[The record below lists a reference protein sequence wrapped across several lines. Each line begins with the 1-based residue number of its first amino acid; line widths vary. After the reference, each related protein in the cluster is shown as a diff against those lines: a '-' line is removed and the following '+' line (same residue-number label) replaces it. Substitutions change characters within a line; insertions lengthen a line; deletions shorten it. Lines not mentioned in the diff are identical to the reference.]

1 MRKFIDSFSACVVL
15 SALAVFCCS
24 CSPQAKKAAHLKK
37 ADGYF
42 ASGHYDQ
49 SEIEYMNVL
58 QIEPL
63 NPSAISHLALI
74 YADQGRM
81 GQVAPY
87 LLKAKELQPDNLDVR
102 IKLGMMLLS
111 SGNAKGAQDEAEF
124 VLSKRPADEIAP
136 LLLAEAANKPE
147 LIAAARQHLLGLP
160 PGIAATAPVQVA
172 LGTLEMREHH
182 LPEAEA
188 AFRRALAQDPKSAG
202 AEAALGILSRGQNKL
217 PEAEQA
223 FKRASELA
231 APYSVQELAYA
242 RFKVQAGDTDSAQRA
257 LLEITAKTPDYL
269 PAWILLAEIYA
280 TKKNFPES
288 DAALA
293 KVLTR
298 DPHHPE
304 AMLLSARLKL
314 AQGETAQAV
323 ADIEKMLK
331 VYPKAPQAHF
341 QLALAQA
348 AAGDL
353 PKAIASLNQTLV
365 LAPGFGEATALLG
378 ELSLRKGDASGA
390 IALLKPLVQQR
401 PDIIQARFL
410 LADAYRRQGDF
421 PAAIGVYQKIEQQ
434 FPRNPQA
441 TYWRGIALLQ
451 EKKLPE
457 ARAAFNHAL
466 ELAPDLLLALDQLIN
481 LDLQKKN
488 PAAAEQRVQ
497 AQIARNP
504 KQSGPYVLLAKIQ
517 LAQNNLTQAES
528 SLHRAIEL
536 QPDAPLAYLLLARV
550 YTSSNQLEKALAN
563 YRAVTAKNPK
573 DTEALMMTG
582 TLSER
587 KQDFPAARDAYE
599 KVLALNPRF
608 SPALNNLAYLYS
620 EHFNQLDKA
629 QELAQKAKELLPQEP
644 HTGDTLG
651 WILYR
656 RHQYPWALTLLLES
670 AAKLPDSGEV
680 QYHLGMT
687 HYMMGEE
694 GDARI
699 ALQRALQL
707 EKDFPGHEE
716 AARALSVLDLDPKSG
731 GPAAVD
737 RLEKMTAE
745 RPDDPVV
752 LTRLGAAYAAAG
764 SADKAIA
771 TYQKA
776 LEKNPDN
783 VTATIALIRAYA
795 SNKETAKA
803 FELAKNARKVAPNNV
818 AITQLLGRL
827 AYQTGDY
834 PWAASLLQEAARKN
848 PNDVET
854 LFDLG
859 EAAYAV
865 GQVDDASAAMRSVS
879 ENKLETARRAD
890 AQRFLSM
897 VALSTKPAV
906 EAAAQIDQ
914 ILKESPNYVPALM
927 ARAALDSQQGDLTGA
942 KALYEKALGIFP
954 TFVPAKRGLV
964 IFYAENPEDDKKAYD
979 LAVTVRDALPNDA
992 DVAKAFGIIVYRK
1005 GDFTRAASLLQE
1017 SAQKNPQDAETWYYL
1032 GTAQAKLKLRTESRK
1047 SLQHALDL
1055 KLKPELAKE
1064 AAQLLAQP

>member
-1 MRKFIDSFSACVVL
+1 MRKLTPSVSAFATL
-15 SALAVFCCS
+15 SALALFCCS
-24 CSPQAKKAAHLKK
+24 CSPQAKKASHLKK

-42 ASGHYDQ
+42 ASGQYEQ

-74 YADQGRM
+74 YADQGRI
-81 GQVAPY
+81 GQVVPY

-102 IKLGMMLLS
+102 LKLGTMLLS
-111 SGNAKGAQDEAEF
+111 SGNAKGARDEAEF
-124 VLSKRPADEIAP
+124 VLNKKPADETAP
-136 LLLAEAANKPE
+136 LLLAEAANKPAM
-147 LIAAARQHLLGLP
+147 ITAARQRLLSLP
-160 PGIAATAPVQVA
+160 ADIIAAAPVQVA
-172 LGTLEMREHH
+172 LGTLAMRERH

-188 AFRRALAQDPKSAG
+188 AFRRALAQNPKSAA
-202 AEAALGILSRGQNKL
+202 AEASLGVWNQGQNKL
-217 PEAEQA
+217 PDAEQA
-223 FKRASELA
+223 FKRASEFA
-231 APYSVQELAYA
+231 APYSVQQLAYA
-242 RFKVQAGDTDSAQRA
+242 RFKVQTGDTDSAQRA
-257 LLEITAKTPDYL
+257 LLEITAKTPEYL

-280 TKKNFPES
+280 TKKNFPEG

-293 KVLTR
+293 KVLAR
-298 DPHHPE
+298 DPSHPE
-304 AMLLSARLKL
+304 AMLLSSRLKL
-314 AQGETAQAV
+314 AQGETEQAV
-323 ADIEKMLK
+323 AGMEKMLK
-331 VYPKAPQAHF
+331 LYPKAPQAHF

-410 LADAYRRQGDF
+410 LGDAYRRQGDF
-421 PAAIGVYQKIEQQ
+421 PSAIGVYQKIEEQ

-441 TYWRGIALLQ
+441 TYWRGITLLQ
-451 EKKLPE
+451 EKKLPAARE
-457 ARAAFNHAL
+457 AFTHAL
-466 ELAPDLLLALDQLIN
+466 DLAPDFLLALDQLIN
-481 LDLQKKN
+481 LDLQEKN
-488 PAAAEQRVQ
+488 LSAAEQRVQ
-497 AQIARNP
+497 AQIARDP
-504 KQSGPYVLLAKIQ
+504 KQAGPYILQAKIQ

-528 SLHRAIEL
+528 SLHHAIDL
-536 QPDAPLAYLLLARV
+536 QPDSPFAYLLLARV

-563 YRAVTAKNPK
+563 YRAVTTKNPK
-573 DTEALMMTG
+573 DTEALMMIG
-582 TLSER
+582 TLSEK
-587 KQDFPAARDAYE
+587 KQDFTAAREAYE
-599 KVLALNPRF
+599 KVLALNSRF

-629 QELAQKAKELLPQEP
+629 QELAQKAKELLPHEP

-651 WILYR
+651 WILYK

-694 GDARI
+694 SDARI

-707 EKDFPGHEE
+707 EKDFPGREE
-716 AARALSVLDLDPKSG
+716 AARALSVLDLDAKSTN
-731 GPAAVD
+731 PATVG

-745 RPDDPVV
+745 RPDDPVA
-752 LTRLGAAYAAAG
+752 LARLATAYMATG
-764 SADKAIA
+764 STDKAIT

-776 LEKNPDN
+776 LGKNPDN
-783 VTATIALIRAYA
+783 VTATIALIRAYI
-795 SNKETAKA
+795 SNQENAKA
-803 FELAKNARKVAPNNV
+803 FDLAKSARKLAPDNA

-827 AYQTGDY
+827 AYQNGDY
-834 PWAASLLQEAARKN
+834 PWAASLLQEAGRKT
-848 PNDVET
+848 PDDAET
-854 LFDLG
+854 LFALG

-865 GQVDDASAAMRSVS
+865 GQVDDATAAMKSVIES
-879 ENKLETARRAD
+879 KSDSAWRND

-897 VALSTKPAV
+897 VALSAMPA
-906 EAAAQIDQ
+906 ADTAAQIDQ
-914 ILKESPNYVPALM
+914 TLKASPNYVPALM
-927 ARAALDSQQGDLTGA
+927 AKASLANQQGDPKGA
-942 KALYEKALGIFP
+942 KELYEKVLTIFP
-954 TFVPAKRGLV
+954 PFVPAKKGLV
-964 IFYAENPEDDKKAYD
+964 LFYAENPGDEKNAYD
-979 LAVTVRDALPNDA
+979 LAVVARDALPDDA

-1005 GDFTRAASLLQE
+1005 GDYTRAAGLLQE
-1017 SAQKNPQDAETWYYL
+1017 SIGKNPQNAEAWYYL
-1032 GTAQAKLKLRTESRK
+1032 GAAQAKLKQGTESRK

-1055 KLKPELAKE
+1055 KLKSD
-1064 AAQLLAQP
+1064 LAQEATALLK

>member
-1 MRKFIDSFSACVVL
+1 MRKLLHSFSAFATL
-15 SALAVFCCS
+15 SVLAVFCCS
-24 CSPQAKKAAHLKK
+24 CSPQAKKASHLKK

-42 ASGHYDQ
+42 ASGHYEQ
-49 SEIEYMNVL
+49 SEIEYLNVL

-74 YADQGRM
+74 YADQGRT
-81 GQVAPY
+81 GQVVPY
-87 LLKAKELQPDNLDVR
+87 LIKAKELQPDNLDVR
-102 IKLGMMLLS
+102 LKLGTMLLS
-111 SGNAKGAQDEAEF
+111 AGNVKGAREEAEF
-124 VLSKRPADEIAP
+124 VLGKRPADDTAP
-136 LLLAEAANKPE
+136 LLLAEAANKPG
-147 LIAAARQHLLGLP
+147 LIAAARERLLSLP
-160 PGIAATAPVQVA
+160 ADIVAAAPVQVA
-172 LGTLEMREHH
+172 LGTLEMRQGH

-188 AFRRALAQDPKSAG
+188 AFRRALVQNPKSAA
-202 AEAALGILSRGQNKL
+202 AEAALGVLNQGQNKL
-217 PEAEQA
+217 PDAERA
-223 FKRASELA
+223 FKRAAELA
-231 APYSVQELAYA
+231 APYSVQQLAYA
-242 RFKVQAGDTDSAQRA
+242 RFKMQTGDTGSAQRT
-257 LLEITAKTPDYL
+257 LEAITAKTPDYL

-293 KVLTR
+293 KVLAR
-298 DPHHPE
+298 DPAHPE
-304 AMLLSARLKL
+304 AMLLSSRLKL

-323 ADIEKMLK
+323 AALEKMIK

-348 AAGDL
+348 AGGDL

-365 LAPGFGEATALLG
+365 LAPAFGEATALLG

-410 LADAYRRQGDF
+410 LADAYRRQGDL
-421 PAAIGVYQKIEQQ
+421 PAAIAVYQAIEQQ

-451 EKKLPE
+451 EKKLSE
-457 ARAAFNHAL
+457 ARAAFTHAL
-466 ELAPDLLLALDQLIN
+466 ELEPDFLLALDQLIN
-481 LDLQKKN
+481 LDLQEKN
-488 PAAAEQRVQ
+488 LSAAEQRVQ
-497 AQIARNP
+497 AQIARDP
-504 KQSGPYVLLAKIQ
+504 KQSGPYVLEAKIQ
-517 LAQNNLTQAES
+517 LAQNNVTQAES
-528 SLHRAIEL
+528 SLHHAIEL
-536 QPDAPLAYLLLARV
+536 QPDSPLAYLLLARV

-582 TLSER
+582 TLSEK
-587 KQDFPAARDAYE
+587 KQDFTAAREAYE

-629 QELAQKAKELLPQEP
+629 QELAQKAKELLPHEP

-651 WILYR
+651 WILYK

-694 GDARI
+694 RDARI

-707 EKDFPGHEE
+707 EKDFLGHEE
-716 AARALSVLDLDPKSG
+716 AARALSVLDLDSKSA
-731 GPAAVD
+731 GPAAID
-737 RLEKMTAE
+737 RLEKMTVE

-752 LTRLGAAYAAAG
+752 LARLAAAYSDAG
-764 SADKAIA
+764 SVDQAIA

-783 VTATIALIRAYA
+783 VTTTIALIRAYVV
-795 SNKETAKA
+795 NQETAKA
-803 FELAKNARKVAPNNV
+803 FDLAKNARKLAPENA

-834 PWAASLLQEAARKN
+834 PWAASLLQEAARKT
-848 PNDVET
+848 PGDAET
-854 LFDLG
+854 LFALG

-865 GQVDDASAAMRSVS
+865 GQVDDASAAMKSVVES
-879 ENKLETARRAD
+879 NPASARRND
-890 AQRFLSM
+890 AQKFLSM
-897 VALSTKPAV
+897 VALSAKPAP
-906 EAAAQIDQ
+906 EATAQIDQ
-914 ILKESPNYVPALM
+914 IVKESPNYVPALM
-927 ARAALDSQQGDLTGA
+927 AKAALNNQQGDPAAA
-942 KALYEKALGIFP
+942 KTLYEKVLSIFP
-954 TFVPAKRGLV
+954 TFVPAKKGLV
-964 IFYAENPEDDKKAYD
+964 VFYAENPGDEKKAYD
-979 LAVTVRDALPNDA
+979 LAVIVRDALPDDA
-992 DVAKAFGIIVYRK
+992 HVAKVFGIIVYRK
-1005 GDFTRAASLLQE
+1005 GDFTRAAGLLRE
-1017 SAQKNPQDAETWYYL
+1017 STGKNPQDAEAWYYL
-1032 GTAQAKLKLRTESRK
+1032 GAAQAKLKQTAESRK
-1047 SLQHALDL
+1047 SLQRAIDL
-1055 KLKPELAKE
+1055 KLKPELAQE
-1064 AAQLLAQP
+1064 AAELLKQP

>member
-1 MRKFIDSFSACVVL
+1 MRKLTHSLSVCIIL

-24 CSPQAKKAAHLKK
+24 CSPQAKKASHLKK

-81 GQVAPY
+81 GQVVPY
-87 LLKAKELQPDNLDVR
+87 LLKAKQLQPDNLDVR
-102 IKLGMMLLS
+102 LKLGTMLLS
-111 SGNAKGAQDEAEF
+111 SGNIKGAQEEAEF
-124 VLSKRPADEIAP
+124 VLNKRPADEIAP
-136 LLLAEAANKPE
+136 LLLAETANKPE
-147 LIAAARQHLLGLP
+147 LIAAARQRLLSLP
-160 PGIAATAPVQVA
+160 ADVVAAAPVQVA
-172 LGTLEMREHH
+172 LGTLEMRERH

-188 AFRRALAQDPKSAG
+188 AFHRALAQNPKSAA
-202 AEAALGILSRGQNKL
+202 AEAALGVWNQGQNKL
-217 PEAEQA
+217 PDAEQA
-223 FKRASELA
+223 FKRAAEFA
-231 APYSVQELAYA
+231 APYSVQQLAYA
-242 RFKVQAGDTDSAQRA
+242 RFKVQTGDTDSAQRA
-257 LLEITAKTPDYL
+257 LLEITGKTPDFL
-269 PAWILLAEIYA
+269 PPWILLAEIYA

-293 KVLTR
+293 KVLAR
-298 DPHHPE
+298 DPSHPE
-304 AMLLSARLKL
+304 AMLLSSRLKL

-323 ADIEKMLK
+323 AGLEKMLK
-331 VYPKAPQAHF
+331 VYPKAPQAYF

-365 LAPGFGEATALLG
+365 LAPGFAEATALLG

-410 LADAYRRQGDF
+410 LADAYRRQGDL
-421 PAAIGVYQKIEQQ
+421 PAAIAVYQKIEEQ

-451 EKKLPE
+451 EKKLPA
-457 ARAAFNHAL
+457 ARTAFAHAL
-466 ELAPDLLLALDQLIN
+466 ELAPDFLLALDQLIN
-481 LDLQKKN
+481 LDLQEKN
-488 PAAAEQRVQ
+488 FAAAEQRVQ
-497 AQIARNP
+497 AQITRDP
-504 KQSGPYVLLAKIQ
+504 KQSGPYILQAKIR

-528 SLHRAIEL
+528 SLHHAIEL
-536 QPDAPLAYLLLARV
+536 QPDSPFAYLLLARV

-563 YRAVTAKNPK
+563 YRAVIAKNPK

-582 TLSER
+582 TLSEK
-587 KQDFPAARDAYE
+587 KQDFTAARDAYE

-629 QELAQKAKELLPQEP
+629 QELAQKARELLPHEP

-651 WILYR
+651 WILYKR
-656 RHQYPWALTLLLES
+656 QQYPWALTLLLES

-694 GDARI
+694 NDARI
-699 ALQRALQL
+699 ALQHALQL

-716 AARALSVLDLDPKSG
+716 ASRALSVLDLDSKSAD
-731 GPAAVD
+731 PATVG

-745 RPDDPVV
+745 RPDDPVA
-752 LTRLGAAYAAAG
+752 LTRLAAAYRATG
-764 SADKAIA
+764 SADKAMA
-771 TYQKA
+771 TYQKV
-776 LEKNPDN
+776 LEKNPGN
-783 VTATIALIRAYA
+783 LTATLALIQAYI
-795 SNKETAKA
+795 SNQETAKA
-803 FELAKNARKVAPNNV
+803 FDLAKTARKLAPENPAV
-818 AITQLLGRL
+818 TQLLGRL
-827 AYQTGDY
+827 AYQSGDY
-834 PWAASLLQEAARKN
+834 PWAASLLQEAARKT
-848 PNDVET
+848 PDDAET
-854 LFDLG
+854 LFALG
-859 EAAYAV
+859 EASYAI
-865 GQVDDASAAMRSVS
+865 GQVDDAIAAMKSVVES
-879 ENKLETARRAD
+879 NPESTRRKD

-897 VALSTKPAV
+897 VALSAKPAV

-914 ILKESPNYVPALM
+914 ILKERPNYVPALM
-927 ARAALDSQQGDLTGA
+927 AKAALRNQQADFTSA
-942 KALYEKALGIFP
+942 KTIYEKVLTIFP
-954 TFVPAKRGLV
+954 AFVPAKKGLV
-964 IFYAENPEDDKKAYD
+964 VFYSENPDDDKKAYD
-979 LAVTVRDALPNDA
+979 LAVAVRDALPDDA
-992 DVAKAFGIIVYRK
+992 DVAKAFGIIVYRR
-1005 GDFTRAASLLQE
+1005 GDFTRAAGLLQE
-1017 SAQKNPQDAETWYYL
+1017 STGKKPRNAEAWYYL
-1032 GTAQAKLKLRTESRK
+1032 GAAQTKLKQETESRK

-1055 KLKPELAKE
+1055 KLKPDLAKE
-1064 AAQLLAQP
+1064 AMELLKQP